1 MIMKDSTL
9 DGYIYAK
16 VCGMLSKS
24 FVGGGFHRL
33 QSVTSLEG
41 LWNLLF
47 SSECPSISPSELAEA
62 IEHKSEGLFLE
73 EFISLLELQSCPPQ
87 FLIDLIRLYDYENL
101 KELLFISFKDNDS
114 SAKLPEM
121 NHIDP
126 FSMLHYDKWP
136 NVKSLVAGSP
146 VEWCATTG
154 SEVSQL
160 ELESHLDLQYIRTLW
175 NSIDRLP
182 ASMGDSIKKML
193 KDELLLDNLVWSLR
207 LRVYFG
213 MEGKDVLQRLVTLE
227 DVSDINDISRDVLAG
242 PIVKT
247 LDYSINNY
255 EAWNKSGY
263 SPLLNPPQENELW
276 TIDPRWINSV
286 AHRKLFQQWKK
297 RLHQNNELP
306 HVLYCWFKIKKYKLD
321 CIRAVTECLRLGLP
335 IGQVNDVLNIS
346 AV

>member
-1 MIMKDSTL
+1 MGDTAL

-47 SSECPSISPSELAEA
+47 SAECPSVSSAELAEM
-62 IEHKSEGLFLE
+62 IEHESEKLFLE
-73 EFISLLELQSCPPQ
+73 KFISLLELQSCPPQ

-101 KELLFISFKDNDS
+101 KEMLFISFKENDS

-121 NHIDP
+121 NHINP

-136 NVKSLVAGSP
+136 NVKALVSGSP
-146 VEWCATTG
+146 VDWCASTDP
-154 SEVSQL
+154 EVSQL
-160 ELESHLDLQYIRTLW
+160 ELESHLDLQYVRTLW
-175 NSIDRLP
+175 NSLDHLP
-182 ASMGDSIKKML
+182 ASSGECIKKML
-193 KDELLLDNLVWSLR
+193 KEELLLDNLVWSLR

-227 DVSDINDISRDVLAG
+227 DVSNINAISRDELAG
-242 PIVKT
+242 PIAKT

-255 EAWNKSGY
+255 EAWSKSAYGE
-263 SPLLNPPQENELW
+263 LLNPPQEDELW
-276 TIDPRWINSV
+276 TIDPRWVNSV

-297 RLHQNNELP
+297 RLHQNHELP
-306 HVLYCWFKIKKYKLD
+306 HVLYCWFKIKRYELD